1 MNNLCT
7 LFYLPLF
14 IFTFLL
20 FLFQCWIWPLPS
32 YISLAV
38 QKSGHI
44 VRMCLV
50 IELAQAERQVETT
63 WAFLKASRFPRRLL
77 YILGFYQ
84 VFSNIKKSS
93 DKIKYIFFL
102 LQFDQEE
109 AKFENQQLISEMKN
123 QNPALGTISQKNQ
136 LVNFENEKV
145 LPEASDLFISTL
157 SVWVVNF

>member
-1 MNNLCT
+1 M
-7 LFYLPLF
+7 
-14 IFTFLL
+14 
-20 FLFQCWIWPLPS
+20 
-32 YISLAV
+32 
-38 QKSGHI
+38 
-44 VRMCLV
+44 
-50 IELAQAERQVETT
+50 
-63 WAFLKASRFPRRLL
+63 
-77 YILGFYQ
+77 
-84 VFSNIKKSS
+84 
-93 DKIKYIFFL
+93 IKYIFFL